1 MTNGRY
7 AISQAVHCPAHPIE
21 YTTEQTTEGVTIIS
35 ALVSV

>member
-21 YTTEQTTEGVTIIS
+21 YTTCEKNMLCQ
-35 ALVSV
+35 